1 MPARPLT
8 TTTRANTARR
18 KNPDSS
24 DTGHPACGSKGKYA
38 DLERLRYG
46 QVKID
51 HPDRHIQ
58 PGRRSRRAGSPARW
72 GIRNFARDSASLL
85 VIAGDLA
92 SLLVITR
99 NFASLLVITRNF
111 ASFLVITRDL
121 AALLVVAWD
130 YASFQFIAPGGDF
143 TPDT

>member
-58 PGRRSRRAGSPARW
+58 PGRRSRRAGSPTRW
-72 GIRNFARDSASLL
+72 GIRNFARDS
-85 VIAGDLA
+85 
-92 SLLVITR
+92 
-99 NFASLLVITRNF
+99 ASLLVITRNF

>member
-58 PGRRSRRAGSPARW
+58 PGRRSRRAGSPTRW

-99 NFASLLVITRNF
+99 NFAS
-111 ASFLVITRDL
+111 FLVITRDL
-121 AALLVVAWD
+121 AALHIIAWD